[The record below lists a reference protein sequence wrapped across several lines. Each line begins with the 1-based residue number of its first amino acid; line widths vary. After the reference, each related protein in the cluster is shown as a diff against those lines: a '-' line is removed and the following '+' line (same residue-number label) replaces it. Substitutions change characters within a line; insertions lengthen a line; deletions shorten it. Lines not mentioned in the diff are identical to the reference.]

1 MPNPNFRV
9 SNNPRNFAH
18 KKIHFKNGEDSEIL
32 KGVKVIVKD
41 LIRVYRLGSVE
52 VQALRGLSMEAK
64 EGEIISVIGPSGSG
78 KTTLLNVIG
87 GLDQA
92 TGGYVQ
98 VGDTVVT
105 ALHPSQLVDYR
116 RKTVG
121 HVFQTL
127 NLIPTLTAAENIELP
142 MIALGVPKGKRTKR
156 VQELLEIV
164 GLMDRAHHK
173 PEELSGG
180 EQQRVAIAA
189 ALANDAPLLLADEP
203 TGELDTVNAK
213 IVVDYLVKVNKELGK
228 TIIMVTHDPSVA
240 RAADRI
246 LRIEDGVI
254 KMALTPSEVIAEE
267 KAVSYIDQLRARIAE
282 INVQLQRLDEDFK
295 VGKISGDEY
304 VQKRQSLKQIMESLK
319 EELHRMGV
327 VS

>member
-1 MPNPNFRV
+1 M
-9 SNNPRNFAH
+9 
-18 KKIHFKNGEDSEIL
+18 
-32 KGVKVIVKD
+32 KVIVKD

-52 VQALRGLSMEAK
+52 VQALRGLSMEVE
-64 EGEIISVIGPSGSG
+64 EGEMISIIGPSGSG
-78 KTTLLNVIG
+78 KTTLLNIVG

-98 VGDTVVT
+98 VGDILVT
-105 ALHPSQLVDYR
+105 ALHSSQLVDYR

-127 NLIPTLTAAENIELP
+127 NLLPTLTAEENIELP
-142 MIALGVPKGKRTKR
+142 MIALGASRGTRSKR

-164 GLMDRAHHK
+164 GLTDRANHK

-180 EQQRVAIAA
+180 EQQRIAMA
-189 ALANDAPLLLADEP
+189 TALANDAPLLLADEP

-213 IVVDYLVKVNKELGK
+213 IVVDYLVKVKRELGK
-228 TIIMVTHDPSVA
+228 TIIMVTHDPSIA

-282 INVQLQRLDEDFK
+282 IDAQLEQFDEDFK

-304 VQKRQSLKQIMESLK
+304 VQRRQSLKQMRDSLK

-327 VS
+327 VT

>member
-1 MPNPNFRV
+1 M
-9 SNNPRNFAH
+9 
-18 KKIHFKNGEDSEIL
+18 
-32 KGVKVIVKD
+32 KGLDVKVKD
-41 LIRVYRLGSVE
+41 LVKVYRLGKIE
-52 VQALRGLSMEAK
+52 VQALRGLSMDIK
-64 EGEIISVIGPSGSG
+64 PGELIAVIGPSGSG
-78 KTTLLNVIG
+78 KTTLLNIIG

-92 TGGYVQ
+92 TAGMVQ
-98 VGDTVVT
+98 VGDTLVT
-105 ALHPSQLVDYR
+105 ALTTTQLVEYR

-121 HVFQTL
+121 HIFQTL

-142 MIALGVPKGKRTKR
+142 MIALGVPRKKRAER

-164 GLMDRAHHK
+164 GLKDRADHK

-203 TGELDTVNAK
+203 TGELDTTNAK
-213 IVVDYLVKVNKELGK
+213 IVVDYLVKVNRELGK

-254 KMALTPSEVIAEE
+254 KIALTPSEVIVEE
-267 KAVSYIDQLRARIAE
+267 KASSYIDQLRARIKE
-282 INVQLQRLDEDFK
+282 IDMQLQQLDEGFRN
-295 VGKISGDEY
+295 GKISGDEY
-304 VQKRQSLKQIMESLK
+304 VDRRQSLKQTKDSLK

-327 VS
+327 VA